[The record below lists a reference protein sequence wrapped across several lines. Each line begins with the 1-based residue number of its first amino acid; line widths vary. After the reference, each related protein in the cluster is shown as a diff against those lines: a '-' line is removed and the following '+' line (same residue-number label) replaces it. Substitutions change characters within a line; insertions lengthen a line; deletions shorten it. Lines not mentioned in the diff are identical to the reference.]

1 MVKLL
6 LKPYM
11 CKGNYKSL
19 SNTDVLKSNLIT
31 EHKLEQASSP
41 KKCKKYWSS
50 TRL

>member
-31 EHKLEQASSP
+31 EHKSKEASSP